1 MTMAKENIRKLTKRN
16 LPAELRLAVKAA
28 QARKGEEICVL
39 DLRDIATFTDFF
51 VILHGNS
58 SRHNSA
64 LFTGVEEDL
73 KRIGVHPLSVE
84 GKENA
89 EWILMD
95 YGFFLVHIF
104 SQKTREYYSLD
115 KLWGDAPRV
124 KY

>member
-1 MTMAKENIRKLTKRN
+1 MTKESIRKFTKRN
-16 LPAELRLAVKAA
+16 LPAEVRLAVKAA

-39 DLRDIATFTDFF
+39 DLRDVSSFTDFF

-58 SRHNSA
+58 SRQNVA
-64 LFTGVEEDL
+64 LYEGIEEELKRTGV
-73 KRIGVHPLSVE
+73 RPLSVE
-84 GKENA
+84 GEKNA

-95 YGFFLVHIF
+95 YGFFLIHVF
-104 SQKTREYYSLD
+104 TRNSRDYYSLD

>member
-1 MTMAKENIRKLTKRN
+1 MTKESIRKFTKRN
-16 LPAELRLAVKAA
+16 LPAEVRLAVKAA

-39 DLRDIATFTDFF
+39 DLRDVSSFTDFF

-58 SRHNSA
+58 SRQNVA
-64 LFTGVEEDL
+64 LYEGIEEELKRTGV
-73 KRIGVHPLSVE
+73 RPLSVE
-84 GKENA
+84 GEENA

-95 YGFFLVHIF
+95 YGFFLVHVF
-104 SQKTREYYSLD
+104 TRNSRDYYSLD